1 MAEKSVSGGPIPIKE
16 GVAPMGLGIPN
27 KNPAGSVNSLLA
39 RVLARQHISVVY
51 QPIVE
56 LQNRQTIGYEA
67 LARPSNMGD
76 STEVGGFFALAEQAG
91 VIRDLDWLCRRAA
104 VAGIPTLPGK
114 TFLSINVS
122 TELLM
127 DNPALDAAVIM
138 ELIGGTD
145 LPPGRV
151 VLEVTPPENG
161 AMDKFLGACQEYRKL
176 KLLVAVSGVDPQHAG
191 SIRPGAFDVMK
202 LSREVA
208 LQLEDPVFA
217 DFVRKAVEFGK
228 ANRVNVI
235 AQGIEIEEM
244 VPAFMALGI
253 AFGQG
258 FHLGRPE
265 PIETYIPPEN
275 EDES

>member
-1 MAEKSVSGGPIPIKE
+1 MADETVSRGPIPIKE
-16 GVAPMGLGIPN
+16 GVSPMGLGIPN
-27 KNPAGSVNSLLA
+27 RNPAGSVNGLLA

-56 LQNRQTIGYEA
+56 LRARGIVGYEA
-67 LARPSNMGD
+67 LARPSNMGE

-104 VAGIPTLPGK
+104 VAGIPKLPGQ

-122 TELLM
+122 TELLL

-145 LPPGRV
+145 LPPERV
-151 VLEVTPPENG
+151 VLEVTPPDNG
-161 AMDKFLGACQEYRKL
+161 AMDTFLRACQEYRKL
-176 KLLVAVSGVDPQHAG
+176 KLLVAVSGVDPDHAG
-191 SIRPGAFDVMK
+191 SIRPGSFDVLK

-208 LQLEDPVFA
+208 YQLEDPAFA
-217 DFVRKAVEFGK
+217 SFVRNTVEFGK

-244 VPAFMALGI
+244 IRAFMDLGVM
-253 AFGQG
+253 FGQG
-258 FHLGRPE
+258 FHLGRPQ
-265 PIETYIPPEN
+265 PIETYIPPT
-275 EDES
+275 DDDT

>member
-1 MAEKSVSGGPIPIKE
+1 MANQPSPGGPIPTKE
-16 GVAPMGLGIPN
+16 GVSKMGLGIPN
-27 KNPAGSVNSLLA
+27 RNPAGSVNGLLA

-51 QPIVE
+51 QPIME
-56 LQNRQTIGYEA
+56 LRNRRTVGYEA

-76 STEVGGFFALAEQAG
+76 STEVGGFFKVAEQAG

-104 VAGIPTLPGK
+104 VAGIPTLPGQ

-122 TELLM
+122 TELLL

-161 AMDKFLGACQEYRKL
+161 TMDKFLSACQEYRKL
-176 KLLVAVSGVDPQHAG
+176 KLLVAVSGVDPDHAAV
-191 SIRPGAFDVMK
+191 IRPGSFDAMK

-208 LQLEDPVFA
+208 LQLEDPA
-217 DFVRKAVEFGK
+217 YANFVRNAVEFGK
-228 ANRVNVI
+228 ANGVNVI

-244 VPAFMALGI
+244 VSAFIDLGVI
-253 AFGQG
+253 FGQG
-258 FHLGRPE
+258 FHLGRPS
-265 PIETYIPPEN
+265 P
-275 EDES
+275 